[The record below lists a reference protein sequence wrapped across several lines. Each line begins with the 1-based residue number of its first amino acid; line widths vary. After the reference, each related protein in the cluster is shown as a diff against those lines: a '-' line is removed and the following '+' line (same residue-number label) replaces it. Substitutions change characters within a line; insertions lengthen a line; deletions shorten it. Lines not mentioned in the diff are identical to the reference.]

1 MTMHFETYQNVFRD
15 WSIDPSKLPSQH
27 NKQSLFLEHLKKCN
41 KLKKRHN
48 NFKIKK
54 YWHNL
59 EDLRIPNY
67 FLWEFELNYM
77 YYKACNG
84 H

>member
-1 MTMHFETYQNVFRD
+1 MHFEAYQNVFYD

-27 NKQSLFLEHLKKCN
+27 TKKSLFLKHFKKCN

-54 YWHNL
+54 Y
-59 EDLRIPNY
+59 DITLRILKFQIN
-67 FLWEFELNYM
+67 FCENLNWSICIIGLVM
-77 YYKACNG
+77 AFKL
-84 H
+84 